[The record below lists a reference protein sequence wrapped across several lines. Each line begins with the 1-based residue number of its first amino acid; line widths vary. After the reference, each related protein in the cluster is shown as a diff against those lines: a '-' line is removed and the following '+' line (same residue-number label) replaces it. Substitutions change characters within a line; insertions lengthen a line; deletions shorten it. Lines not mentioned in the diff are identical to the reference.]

1 MSPAKDRAG
10 RVVPVEIAGAATEGG
25 TTRISA
31 AVGGRELY
39 FESEDLELAPEPE
52 AFASALLPAV
62 VQRNW
67 KLRMTEPVD
76 PEWLAGAQEI
86 LEVWAGWW
94 QTPEA
99 LDDVLEAPRGSPS
112 PDPPGERVG
121 LCFSGGLDAFHT
133 LLCSGRDIDDL
144 VFAHGYDIPID
155 EKRRF
160 AAAEA
165 SVRAVAG
172 AVGAR
177 AVIVRTNLRRR
188 RPFKGAGWG
197 RTHGGALAALG
208 HACGD
213 ELGEILISS
222 AYTRESG
229 NDWGSSWDT
238 DPGWSSSRLKVTH
251 FGEEFTRDDK
261 MRAVVHHPLV
271 RDHIRVCWENRAA
284 TGNCGECEKC
294 VRTMVYVE
302 LLGEDVSRW
311 PFAGTGTLVE
321 RLDRVPFVHPQQ
333 VSSYEPMLEFCED
346 PALAAAMQ
354 RLVERPY
361 DPFEDRAQ
369 RVRER
374 EEERARRARE
384 RQARRATG

>member
-1 MSPAKDRAG
+1 MKSTGANGSRRIVRVGGG
-10 RVVPVEIAGAATEGG
+10 R
-25 TTRISA
+25 SA
-31 AVGGRELY
+31 ASNGASRACADVNGREL
-39 FESEDLELAPEPE
+39 FFDSPDLALSALPEL
-52 AFASALLPAV
+52 FATALLPAV
-62 VQRNW
+62 TQRRW
-67 KLRMTEPVD
+67 KLRMTEPLD
-76 PEWLAGAQEI
+76 PEWLTGAQEI

-94 QTPEA
+94 QTPAA

-112 PDPPGERVG
+112 EDPAGERVG

-133 LLCSGRDIDDL
+133 LLCSGRAIDDL

-155 EKRRF
+155 EQRRF
-160 AAAEA
+160 AAAEG
-165 SVRAVAG
+165 SVRAVAA

-208 HACGD
+208 HACTR
-213 ELGEILISS
+213 ELGELLISS

-238 DPGWSSSRLKVTH
+238 DPGWSSSRLQVTH
-251 FGEEFTRDDK
+251 FGDEFTRDDK
-261 MRAVVHHPLV
+261 MRALVHNPLV
-271 RDHIRVCWENRAA
+271 RDHIRVCWENRAPA
-284 TGNCGECEKC
+284 GNCGECEKC

-302 LLGEDVSRW
+302 LLGEDVSQW

-333 VSSYEPMLEFCED
+333 VSSYEPMLEICED
-346 PALAAAMQ
+346 AALAAAMR
-354 RLVERPY
+354 RLVARAY

-369 RVRER
+369 RVRRREDER
-374 EEERARRARE
+374 GRRVRE
-384 RQARRATG
+384 RQARRYE